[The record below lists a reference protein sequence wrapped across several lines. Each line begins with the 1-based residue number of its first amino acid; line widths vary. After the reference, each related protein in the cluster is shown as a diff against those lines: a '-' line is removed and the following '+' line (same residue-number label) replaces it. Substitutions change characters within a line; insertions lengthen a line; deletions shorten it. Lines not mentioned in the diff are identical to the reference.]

1 MTKASRQI
9 KRIFLLSV
17 RQSHIL
23 MQLLSRNTAS
33 NVQRAEYIRK
43 MFSGKIGMGVQ
54 MFDPFITLAQH
65 ILWCKEW
72 MRNSLFYRIMEE
84 SIR

>member
-1 MTKASRQI
+1 
-9 KRIFLLSV
+9 
-17 RQSHIL
+17 

-54 MFDPFITLAQH
+54 MFDPFITLKLPVVVMNIRIWNI
-65 ILWCKEW
+65 ILFTISD
-72 MRNSLFYRIMEE
+72 MV
-84 SIR
+84 

>member
-1 MTKASRQI
+1 
-9 KRIFLLSV
+9 
-17 RQSHIL
+17 

-65 ILWCKEW
+65 TFVNENKKKAKF
-72 MRNSLFYRIMEE
+72 S
-84 SIR
+84 

>member
-1 MTKASRQI
+1 M
-9 KRIFLLSV
+9 
-17 RQSHIL
+17 
-23 MQLLSRNTAS
+23 S
-33 NVQRAEYIRK
+33 NVQNISEK
-43 MFSGKIGMGVQ
+43 WFSGKIGMGVQ